1 MASDSIIQIILKA
14 KNQASQALRA
24 PIKDLKDLQGALKG
38 ISGPMKIATA
48 SVAAAFGIAAKKSLE
63 YIDSI
68 EMARQKTDMTSEE
81 FSRLAYNAKLSDLD
95 VSVLSKSIRNLWEG
109 MIDAINGTGDA
120 SLAFRAMGISVKNTD
135 GSLKSSQQVLNEIAD
150 VFEKMPN
157 GINKSTLASA
167 IFGAKVGTELIPML
181 NQGSAG
187 FAKMAAESDAL
198 GQTISNKGAANVE
211 ALNDNLQ
218 RMQDVM
224 SGVVNKI
231 VQDLA
236 PTMRIF
242 TDSLINAYKEGG
254 SFKTVI
260 ESISWV
266 FTNLSKVI
274 VYGVQAIAMAFGILG
289 KAIGDIA
296 YAAYQFYT
304 GDWKGV
310 AETIKASLSD
320 SQKAVEEGV
329 ASLDALISGRTATTG
344 ETMASNLI
352 NPSLAGLD
360 KLQKQEESA
369 KKEKEKQEKR
379 EQAEREKNF
388 RLHGQRLTN
397 EELMQLNQRKQA
409 NRDAWAN
416 IAALA
421 ENGNKTLGAIGK
433 AAAIRNAIMD
443 AYASINVTL
452 RSVPFPLNVISAA
465 AIGAQAFANVQSIR
479 GVAHGGLANVPRE
492 GTYLL
497 DEGERVLS
505 PSENQAYSGGGG
517 MATIYLQLD
526 KRTLSKV
533 LVDMN
538 RQGYA
543 TA

>member
-1 MASDSIIQIILKA
+1 
-14 KNQASQALRA
+14 
-24 PIKDLKDLQGALKG
+24 
-38 ISGPMKIATA
+38 MKIATA

-68 EMARQKTDMTSEE
+68 EMARQKTGMTAEE

-95 VSVLSKSIRNLWEG
+95 VSILSKSIRTLSEG

-157 GINKSTLASA
+157 GINKSTLASS
-167 IFGAKVGTELIPML
+167 IFGAKIGTELIPML

-187 FAKMAAESDAL
+187 FAKMAAESDAF
-198 GQTISNKGAANVE
+198 GQTISTKGAANVE
-211 ALNDNLQ
+211 ALNDNLTK
-218 RMQDVM
+218 MKDVM
-224 SGVVNKI
+224 SGIVNKI

-236 PTMRIF
+236 PTMRVF
-242 TDSLINAYKEGG
+242 TDSLLDAYKKGG
-254 SFKTVI
+254 DFKVAL
-260 ESISWV
+260 ESIEWV
-266 FTNLSKVI
+266 FTNLIKVLVYGSQTIATVLSIVGNAISKV
-274 VYGVQAIAMAFGILG
+274 G
-289 KAIGDIA
+289 
-296 YAAYQFYT
+296 AALVEFLT
-304 GDWKGV
+304 LDWKSGV
-310 AETIKASLSD
+310 EGIKTAMSGALKS
-320 SQKAVEEGV
+320 AEEGV
-329 ASLDALISGRTATTG
+329 TSLDALISGRTAATG
-344 ETMASNLI
+344 ETMAQNLI
-352 NPSLAGLD
+352 NPSLEGLK
-360 KLQKQEESA
+360 KLQAQEEAA
-369 KKEKEKQEKR
+369 KKEKEKEEKKN
-379 EQAEREKNF
+379 QTEREKNF

-443 AYASINVTL
+443 AYAAINVTL

-505 PSENQAYSGGGG
+505 PAENQAYSGGGG
-517 MATIYLQLD
+517 IATIYLQLD